1 MDASGTGTYIGTM
14 DIAPAFSAAAETLRA
29 IPRSELMIAAIAA
42 MMLSWVGAII
52 ARRSSWGAILRTFSS
67 LALGAIL
74 LTVVLQLS
82 RFDPRFDVAVPQV
95 GLPAQVVSGGE
106 TRIPLGADGH
116 YWIRAEVNGVP
127 GNFMIDTGAT
137 LTAISTDLADRAG
150 LEPRRGGI
158 PIMLGTANG
167 TVQAHVA
174 TIDSL
179 RLGNINATGTDAAIA
194 ESFGDFNVIGM
205 NVLGRLGSWRVE
217 EGTLILVPK
226 PEDRVGS

>member
-1 MDASGTGTYIGTM
+1 MDAT
-14 DIAPAFSAAAETLRA
+14 PARSYMCRMELEPVFSAAADTLRA
-29 IPRSELMIAAIAA
+29 IPRSELLIAAVAA
-42 MMLSWVGAII
+42 MVLGWIGAII
-52 ARRSSWGAILRTFSS
+52 DKRSALGRVLRLASS
-67 LALGAIL
+67 VALGAIL

-82 RFDPRFDVAVPQV
+82 RFDPRFDVAVPQI
-95 GLPAQVVSGGE
+95 GLPEQLVEGGE
-106 TRIPLGADGH
+106 TRIPLSADGH
-116 YWIRAEVNGVP
+116 FWVRAEVNGVP

-137 LTAISTDLADRAG
+137 LTAISAPLAERAG

-179 RLGNINATGTDAAIA
+179 TFGNVSASGTDAAIA

-205 NVLGRLGSWRVE
+205 NVLARLGSWRVE
-217 EGTLILVPK
+217 DNTLILVPRA
-226 PEDRVGS
+226 EDTIS

>member
-1 MDASGTGTYIGTM
+1 MDAT
-14 DIAPAFSAAAETLRA
+14 PARSYMCRMELEPVFSAAADTLRA
-29 IPRSELMIAAIAA
+29 IPRSELLIAAVAA
-42 MMLSWVGAII
+42 MVLGWIGAII
-52 ARRSSWGAILRTFSS
+52 AKRSALGRVLRLASS
-67 LALGAIL
+67 VALGAIL

-82 RFDPRFDVAVPQV
+82 RFDPRFDVAVPQI
-95 GLPAQVVSGGE
+95 GLPEQVVEGGE
-106 TRIPLGADGH
+106 TRIPLSADGH
-116 YWIRAEVNGVP
+116 FWVRAEVNGVP

-137 LTAISTDLADRAG
+137 LTAISAPLAERAG

-179 RLGNINATGTDAAIA
+179 TFGNVSASGTDAAIA

-205 NVLGRLGSWRVE
+205 NVLARLGSWRVE
-217 EGTLILVPK
+217 DNTLILVPRA
-226 PEDRVGS
+226 EDTIS

>member
-1 MDASGTGTYIGTM
+1 MDAT
-14 DIAPAFSAAAETLRA
+14 PARSYMRRMELEPVFSAAADTLRA
-29 IPRSELMIAAIAA
+29 IPRSELLIAAVAA
-42 MMLSWVGAII
+42 MVLGWIGAII
-52 ARRSSWGAILRTFSS
+52 AKRSALGRVLRLASS
-67 LALGAIL
+67 VALGAIL

-82 RFDPRFDVAVPQV
+82 RFDPRFDVAVPQI
-95 GLPAQVVSGGE
+95 GLPEQLVEGGE
-106 TRIPLGADGH
+106 TRIPLSADGH
-116 YWIRAEVNGVP
+116 FWVRAEVNGVP

-137 LTAISTDLADRAG
+137 LTAISAPLAERAG

-179 RLGNINATGTDAAIA
+179 TFGNVSASGTDAAIA

-205 NVLGRLGSWRVE
+205 NVLARLGSWRVE
-217 EGTLILVPK
+217 DNTLILVPRA
-226 PEDRVGS
+226 EDTIS